1 MRKYISKAVIVTEAN
16 SQYKY
21 APKKPNIKNSYGKP
35 RRMFPDNWMSGP
47 DPLMHDMYYAWAKHR
62 SQANYRKE
70 AYDLTWDD
78 WQTIWANPI
87 DFQNRGRK
95 PEDLT
100 LTRIDD
106 DGAWT
111 ADNVEIMTRLE
122 QLRKAM
128 ARKMQLKGMK

>member
-1 MRKYISKAVIVTEAN
+1 MKNGKAVIVTEAN
-16 SQYKY
+16 SQFKY
-21 APKKPNIKNSYGKP
+21 APKKPGIQNSYGKP
-35 RRMFPDNWMSGP
+35 RRMFPTNWLSGP

-78 WQTIWANPI
+78 WQTIWANPV

-128 ARKMQLKGMK
+128 ARKMQLKALK

>member
-1 MRKYISKAVIVTEAN
+1 MYKSKGIVVNNDTTKF
-16 SQYKY
+16 KY
-21 APKKPNIKNSYGKP
+21 APKEGLSKQGKP
-35 RRMFPDNWMSGP
+35 RKIFPDNWCTGP
-47 DPLMHDMYYAWAKHR
+47 DMLTHEMYYAWLKHR

-70 AYDLTWDD
+70 AYQLSWEDWLDL
-78 WQTIWANPI
+78 WANPV

-106 DGAWT
+106 DGAW
-111 ADNVEIMTRLE
+111 ARDNVVVMTRLE

-128 ARKMQLKGMK
+128 ARKMRIKGYK